1 MSLMS
6 EKSTG
11 AELTLEDGPETLL
24 SDEERAEYEAFEE
37 KLAAALALDPLE
49 RINAY
54 GKLVEKLTAEL
65 ES

>member
-1 MSLMS
+1 MS

-11 AELTLEDGPETLL
+11 AELTLEAGPETLL

>member
-1 MSLMS
+1 MS

-11 AELTLEDGPETLL
+11 AELTLEDGPETPL
-24 SDEERAEYEAFEE
+24 SDEERAEYEAF
-37 KLAAALALDPLE
+37 ALDPLE

>member
-1 MSLMS
+1 MS

-11 AELTLEDGPETLL
+11 AELTLEDGPETPL
-24 SDEERAEYEAFEE
+24 SDEERVEYEAFEE

>member
-1 MSLMS
+1 MS

-11 AELTLEDGPETLL
+11 AELALDDGPETLL

>member
-1 MSLMS
+1 MS

-24 SDEERAEYEAFEE
+24 SDEERAEDEAFEE

>member
-1 MSLMS
+1 MS

-11 AELTLEDGPETLL
+11 TELTLEDGSETLL

>member
-1 MSLMS
+1 MS

-11 AELTLEDGPETLL
+11 TELTLEDGPETLL

>member
-1 MSLMS
+1 M
-6 EKSTG
+6 
-11 AELTLEDGPETLL
+11 EDGPETPL

>member
-1 MSLMS
+1 MS
-6 EKSTG
+6 EKITG
-11 AELTLEDGPETLL
+11 AELTLEDGPETPL

>member
-1 MSLMS
+1 MS

-11 AELTLEDGPETLL
+11 TELTLEDGPETML

>member
-1 MSLMS
+1 MS

-11 AELTLEDGPETLL
+11 AELTLEDGSETLL
-24 SDEERAEYEAFEE
+24 RDEERAEYEAFEE

>member
-1 MSLMS
+1 MS

-11 AELTLEDGPETLL
+11 AELTLENGPETLL

-49 RINAY
+49 RINDY

>member
-1 MSLMS
+1 MSG
-6 EKSTG
+6 KSTG
-11 AELTLEDGPETLL
+11 AELTLENGPETPL

-37 KLAAALALDPLE
+37 KLVAALALDPLE

-54 GKLVEKLTAEL
+54 EKLVEQLTAEL

>member
-1 MSLMS
+1 M
-6 EKSTG
+6 
-11 AELTLEDGPETLL
+11 TLEDGPETLL

>member
-1 MSLMS
+1 MS
-6 EKSTG
+6 EKSNG

>member
-1 MSLMS
+1 MS

-24 SDEERAEYEAFEE
+24 SHEERAEYEAFEE